1 MYDPAFTLCSFHLI
15 SIIICPALQ
24 TLDPKIPHFCPLN
37 TVLFLG
43 TFIRIVDAVKGPRS
57 PSPTPH
63 PTYPLSKDDPEYP
76 QFSLMA
82 PVSETDAGKFKEPEN
97 PY

>member
-1 MYDPAFTLCSFHLI
+1 
-15 SIIICPALQ
+15 
-24 TLDPKIPHFCPLN
+24 
-37 TVLFLG
+37 
-43 TFIRIVDAVKGPRS
+43 VKGPRS

-63 PTYPLSKDDPEYP
+63 PTYPLSKGDPEYP